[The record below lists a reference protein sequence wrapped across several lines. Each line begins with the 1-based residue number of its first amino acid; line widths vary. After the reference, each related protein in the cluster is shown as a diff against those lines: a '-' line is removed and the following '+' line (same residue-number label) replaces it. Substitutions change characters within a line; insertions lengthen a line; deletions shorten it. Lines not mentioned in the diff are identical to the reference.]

1 MEKDSKQVFRDLQ
14 DEVLAYAEL
23 KVELFKLIACE
34 RAGKLVGLLFYG
46 LILVL
51 LAFFVLLF
59 LFLSGGF
66 FLSECFRSQG
76 LGFGSIVLIYL
87 LIAGA
92 VVANKKRLCLRIAN
106 EVVAALRAGEDKN
119 DTP

>member
-1 MEKDSKQVFRDLQ
+1 MEKDSKQIFRELQ
-14 DEVLAYAEL
+14 DGLRAYADLKLEL
-23 KVELFKLIACE
+23 LRLRACE
-34 RAGKLVGLLFYG
+34 QVGKVAGALFYG

-76 LGFGSIVLIYL
+76 LGFGSIVLVYL
-87 LIAGA
+87 FIGGA
-92 VVANKKRLCLRIAN
+92 VVANKKRISLRITN
-106 EVVAALRAGEDKN
+106 EVIAALRAGDEKDKE
-119 DTP
+119 P